1 MLAMIIDSGSRM
13 RSTPQVADQRVT
25 VVSSE
30 QPGSSMAGPAIRAV
44 NLADQL
50 QSAGLR
56 VRLAVPEEPDV
67 PLPVPVAVFGKPSSD
82 KFRQFAATSDVV
94 ITQPQRVDV
103 ARGLHSGGAKI
114 IYDLYVPA
122 YVEYPASLGVD
133 DLDSRLSRLR
143 VERNWMEYAA
153 AISSGDAFIVASQNQ
168 GDYVLGAL
176 GQAGRLQDLRS
187 SGGGPPIVSVP
198 FGIPEDHPAK
208 AQPGPLRGGLV
219 PEDSIIAV
227 WTGGL
232 WNWFDPVTVIQGLIQ
247 ARGSDPRLHLVFLG
261 SGSPSG
267 AFLGGGDAEEALRDS
282 EIQAAFETGSVQ
294 FAAEWVPY
302 QERWQYLSDADFV
315 VNAHLDSLE
324 TRMSFRTRLLDPLWV
339 GLPTLTTEG
348 GELSDIMCSADAAV
362 CLPAGDSAAWS
373 EAMLKMATDSDQR
386 NRMSAAAR
394 RLGADFHWSTVTKPL
409 LELIKGLANGE
420 LHDAAGPG
428 RMETWRYLS
437 KVLELRLRR

>member
-50 QSAGLR
+50 QAAGLR

-67 PLPVPVAVFGKPSSD
+67 QLPVPVAVFGKPSSD
-82 KFRQFAATSDVV
+82 KFRQFAITSDVV
-94 ITQPQRVDV
+94 ITQPQRLDV
-103 ARGLHSGGAKI
+103 ARGLHSGGARI

-122 YVEYPASLGVD
+122 YVEYPASLGAD

-168 GDYVLGAL
+168 GDYLLGAL
-176 GQAGRLQDLRS
+176 GQAGRLQGLRL

-198 FGIPEDHPAK
+198 FGIPDDHPAK
-208 AQPGPLRGGLV
+208 EQPGPLRGGLV
-219 PEDSIIAV
+219 PEDSVIAV

-232 WNWFDPVTVIQGLIQ
+232 WNWFDPVTVIQGLIH
-247 ARGSDPRLHLVFLG
+247 ARRSDPRLHLVFLG

-267 AFLGGGDAEEALRDS
+267 AFLGGGDAEEALRGA
-282 EIQAAFETGSVQ
+282 EIQAAFAAGCVK

-324 TRMSFRTRLLDPLWV
+324 TRMSFRTRLLDPLWA

-348 GELSDIMCSADAAV
+348 GELSDIMCSADAAL
-362 CLPAGDSAAWS
+362 CLPAGDSRAWS
-373 EAMLKMATDSDQR
+373 EAMLKMAGDPEQR
-386 NRMSAAAR
+386 NQMSTAAQ
-394 RLGADFHWSTVTKPL
+394 RLAADFRWSKVTEPL
-409 LELIKGLANGE
+409 LGLINDLADEELRE
-420 LHDAAGPG
+420 AAGPG
-428 RMETWRYLS
+428 RIKTWRYLS

>member
-1 MLAMIIDSGSRM
+1 MLAMIDSGSRM
-13 RSTPQVADQRVT
+13 RTTSRVAGQRVT
-25 VVSSE
+25 VISSE
-30 QPGSSMAGPAIRAV
+30 QPGRSMAGPAIRAV

-67 PLPVPVAVFGKPSSD
+67 QLPVPVAVFGKPSSE
-82 KFRQFAATSDVV
+82 KFRQFAVTSDLV
-94 ITQPQRVDV
+94 ITQPQRLDV
-103 ARGLHSGGAKI
+103 ARGLHSGEAKI

-122 YVEYPASLGVD
+122 YVEYPASLGAD
-133 DLDSRLSRLR
+133 DFDSRLSRLR

-153 AISSGDAFIVASQNQ
+153 AISSGDAFIVASQTQ
-168 GDYVLGAL
+168 IDYLLGAL

-187 SGGGPPIVSVP
+187 SGGGPPIALVP
-198 FGIPEDHPAK
+198 FGIPDDHPAE

-247 ARGSDPRLHLVFLG
+247 ARRSDPRLHLVFLG

-267 AFLGGGDAEEALRDS
+267 AFLGGGDAEEALRGS
-282 EIQAAFETGSVQ
+282 EIQAAFESGSVK

-324 TRMSFRTRLLDPLWV
+324 TRMSFRTRLLDPLWA

-348 GELSDIMCSADAAV
+348 GVLSDIMCSADAAI
-362 CLPAGDSAAWS
+362 CLPAGDSRAWS
-373 EAMLKMATDSDQR
+373 EAMLKMAGDPDQR
-386 NRMSAAAR
+386 NQMSAAAQ
-394 RLGADFHWSTVTKPL
+394 RLAADFRWSTVTKPL
-409 LELIKGLANGE
+409 LELINQVADGE
-420 LHDAAGPG
+420 LRNAAGPG
-428 RMETWRYLS
+428 RMETLRYLS
-437 KVLELRLRR
+437 KVLQLKLRH